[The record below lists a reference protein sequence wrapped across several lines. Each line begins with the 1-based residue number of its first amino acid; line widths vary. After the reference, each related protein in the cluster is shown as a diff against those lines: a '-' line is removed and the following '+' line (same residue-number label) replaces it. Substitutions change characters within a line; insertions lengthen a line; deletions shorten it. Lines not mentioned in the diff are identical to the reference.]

1 MHRREC
7 ARLPVAFFVGVH
19 SAFVASFLIAQYDCA
34 VCEKVTIA
42 AEGFALGLLSPL
54 AKSCKKCTVVK
65 ILQMLP
71 KFDDGMRRDCQ
82 NMQVLSK
89 FNDRTMCAYQILASA
104 TQV

>member
-1 MHRREC
+1 MFLSRKNFKTGNNQWHLTMHSREY

-54 AKSCKKCTVVK
+54 A
-65 ILQMLP
+65 
-71 KFDDGMRRDCQ
+71 
-82 NMQVLSK
+82 
-89 FNDRTMCAYQILASA
+89 
-104 TQV
+104 